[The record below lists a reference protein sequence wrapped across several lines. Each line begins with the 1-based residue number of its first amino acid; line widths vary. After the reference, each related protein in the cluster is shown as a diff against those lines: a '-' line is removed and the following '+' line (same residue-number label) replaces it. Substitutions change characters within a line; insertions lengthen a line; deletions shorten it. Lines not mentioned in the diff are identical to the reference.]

1 MPRKKA
7 ARNVVEPPKFS
18 GFKPYG
24 AFRQPQGAAE
34 LLFEEYEAIKLA
46 DYNLKTHKQASALMG
61 VSRATFARIYENARR
76 KIARAL
82 VEGLQ
87 LTTRPG
93 NARFDQP
100 WFWCTDC
107 NSRFTIT
114 KQTPSKNC
122 PSCSSENLTPL
133 TGEA

>member
-7 ARNVVEPPKFS
+7 ARKMVEPPKFS
-18 GFKPYG
+18 GFTPYG
-24 AFRQPQGAAE
+24 ALRAPEGAVV

-46 DYNLKTHKQASALMG
+46 DYALKTHKQASALMG
-61 VSRATFARIYENARR
+61 VSRATFARIYESARR

-82 VEGLQ
+82 VEGLE

-107 NSRFTIT
+107 NNRFSL
-114 KQTPSKNC
+114 KRQQQAGNC
-122 PSCSSENLTPL
+122 PSCSSENLKPL
-133 TGEA
+133 LGEA